1 MQISSMT
8 GFARQS
14 GRCEWDN
21 ESLDWQ
27 WEIKSVNG
35 KGLDLKSRL
44 PSGWD
49 ELAGELKNTAQKYF
63 ERGSLS
69 AVLEISGGNDEPKI
83 KINHEMLQ
91 QLTLTAIEIYRKN
104 PDFVAVPTAG
114 ELLSVSGV
122 ITAEKNLPDEKV
134 QQWLQQ
140 ELLAGFAKACAKLQQ
155 DRQRE
160 GEKIAAVLSKM
171 VNEIEALTAEIAQI
185 AALAPQI
192 LRQRLEQQIAD
203 LTHGELPVAEERI
216 AQEVVLLVNRAD
228 VREEID
234 RLQAHIRTARQ
245 LLASEQTLGRRF
257 DFLCQEFNRE
267 SNTICSKAYDIEIIN
282 RGMALKAVIEQLREQ
297 VQNME

>member
-1 MQISSMT
+1 MT

-14 GRCEWDN
+14 GRCEWN
-21 ESLDWQ
+21 GESLDWQ

-44 PSGWD
+44 PAGWD
-49 ELAGELKNTAQKYF
+49 ELSGELKNIAQKYF

-69 AVLEISGGNDEPKI
+69 ACLEIGGGNDEPKI
-83 KINHEMLQ
+83 KINREMLQ
-91 QLTLTAIEIYRKN
+91 QLTLAAIEIYRKN
-104 PDFVAVPTAG
+104 PDFVAAPTAG
-114 ELLSVSGV
+114 ELLAIPGVTVS
-122 ITAEKNLPDEKV
+122 EKNLPDEEV
-134 QQWLQQ
+134 RQWLRQ
-140 ELLAGFAKACAKLQQ
+140 ELLAGFAKTCAQLQQ

-160 GEKIAAVLSKM
+160 GEKIADVLNKM
-171 VNEIEALTAEIAQI
+171 VNEIEGLTAEIAQI
-185 AALAPQI
+185 AAMAPQI

-203 LTHGELPVAEERI
+203 LTHGELPVSEDRI
-216 AQEVVLLVNRAD
+216 AQEVVLLVNRTD
-228 VREEID
+228 IREEID

-245 LLASEQTLGRRF
+245 LLASEQTMGRRF

-282 RGMALKAVIEQLREQ
+282 RSMALKAVIEQLREQ

>member
-1 MQISSMT
+1 MT